1 MPPLAERSPNKS
13 ETAHEYRADLG
24 RILSRSLTPET
35 IDTYADDAL
44 NDLIEL
50 VENATTSFGRRHKDE
65 FDSKRGLET
74 AAFKHFGLGDV
85 ESTLDHIASVS
96 ERIHFIDT
104 VIESA
109 VEIDQVIIPPGGN
122 DGFIPA
128 GDGSFEKSSH
138 VPRLKTVLFVLEND
152 FGVDISD
159 PKILEKGKVT
169 PNMIRNE
176 PYWSINVPKPGRTIL
191 VCDKDENVTYIFD
204 QSAILESGITSDNL
218 LNMPKSDLNDLI
230 SDQPLLGSRL
240 VYSNHFVSRLIGRI
254 KDPSTPDKH
263 EKDELPE
270 RSYLYPKAPPNVL
283 SMSGTAREL
292 RLGNKYQKVEL
303 AITALGQELWA
314 TPMYDFGGSKVV
326 PGYTPEQR
334 LAIGQYLIE
343 NDLLHEKAP
352 NNIRSLSR
360 FAIRLHVK
368 KHEVEDAI
376 IALGDTFGE
385 VKQYRF
391 HNQTSLGID
400 PVQRRKI
407 YEYMKSNGKLIPKAI
422 SDDRSEKG
430 LGDELGI
437 DKATVGLAARKF
449 RKEIGEE
456 ELGET
461 PIKRFGRTDTRSYN
475 PQQQSKLWGFLE
487 FNSSLA
493 EPAPEGIKSAPMI
506 SEEIGITPKFI
517 YKAIKELEKENVFG
531 SVGKYKFGTI
541 PGDGYDHRQSE
552 LIIQRAISEY
562 IRKV

>member
-128 GDGSFEKSSH
+128 GDGSFEKASH
-138 VPRLKTVLFVLEND
+138 IPRLKTVLFVLEND

-159 PKILEKGKVT
+159 PKILEKGKVK
-169 PNMIRNE
+169 PNMIRSE
-176 PYWSINVPKPGRTIL
+176 PYWSISVPELDRTIL
-191 VCDKDENVTYIFD
+191 VCDEGENVTFIFD
-204 QSAILESGITSDNL
+204 QSVMLESGISSDDL
-218 LNMPKSDLNDLI
+218 LNMPKPDLNDLV
-230 SDQPLLGSRL
+230 SQQPLLGSRL

-270 RSYLYPKAPPNVL
+270 HSYLYPKAPPNVL

-292 RLGNKYQKVEL
+292 GFRNKYHKVEL
-303 AITALGQELWA
+303 AITALEQELGA
-314 TPMYDFGGSKVV
+314 ISMYDFGGSKVV

-334 LAIGQYLIE
+334 LAIGQYLTD
-343 NDLLHEKAP
+343 NYLLLEKAP
-352 NNIRSLSR
+352 DNVRSLSR
-360 FAIRLHVK
+360 FASRLHVK
-368 KHEVEDAI
+368 KHEVEEAI
-376 IALGDTFGE
+376 TALGDTLGE
-385 VKQYRF
+385 VMPYKF
-391 HNQTSLGID
+391 NNQPSLGLD
-400 PVQRRKI
+400 PVQRRMV
-407 YEYMKSNGKLIPKAI
+407 YEYLKSNGKLIPKAKP
-422 SDDRSEKG
+422 DDRSEKG

-449 RKEIGEE
+449 RQQIGEE

-461 PIKRFGRTDTRSYN
+461 PIKRFGRTDTRSYDHE
-475 PQQQSKLWGFLE
+475 QQSKLWGFLE
-487 FNSSLA
+487 FNGSLT
-493 EPAPEGIKSAPMI
+493 EPAPEGIKSALMI
-506 SEEIGITPKFI
+506 SEEVRIESHFI
-517 YKAIKELEKENVFG
+517 YKVIKELEKEKALG
-531 SVGKYKFGTI
+531 AVGKYKFGNM
-541 PGDGYDHRQSE
+541 PGDGYDHHQSE